1 MVIPFGLED
10 NEDKT
15 PEDFL
20 RRKSPRNRGKPL
32 TVFNSEWRA
41 GTRFKNDAESYHEG
55 RSERAQTVDEN
66 HNAPLPD
73 TLGQWARNPGR
84 YDLPGVDTIP
94 QSKREE
100 RGREFA
106 ESFVERGVVDEIVET
121 DEPKKDAPNA
131 TGRESGVF
139 DPYEN
144 QIRINESLSP
154 DANSLDTQPG
164 FVLAHEAGHAGDAF
178 ATEGFGTTSRGYEF
192 DEQFEDE
199 NRKETVGQQLT
210 KLSERARGEV
220 PESGDQ
226 AVYRD
231 SPNEKI
237 ADAAALATIEPRAA
251 RREAPDAV
259 EFLEETGI
267 LDP

>member
-10 NEDKT
+10 NADKE
-15 PEDFL
+15 PDEFL
-20 RRKSPRNRGKPL
+20 RRKNRADQGGQL
-32 TVFNSEWRA
+32 TVHNSEWRV
-41 GTRFKNDAESYHEG
+41 GTRFRNDAESFHEE

-73 TLGQWARNPGR
+73 TLGQWARNPDR

-94 QSKREE
+94 ESKREE
-100 RGREFA
+100 RGRQFA
-106 ESFVERGVVDEIVET
+106 ESLVDKGVIDQIVET
-121 DEPKKDAPNA
+121 DEPKQDAPNA

-139 DPYEN
+139 DPYEDE
-144 QIRINESLSP
+144 IRVNTSLSP
-154 DANSLDTQPG
+154 DAPSLDRQPG

-178 ATEGFGTTSRGYEF
+178 ATEGFGTTSRAYEF
-192 DEQFEDE
+192 DEQFDDDE
-199 NRKETVGQQLT
+199 RKEMVGQQLT
-210 KLSERARGEV
+210 KLSERARGKV
-220 PESGDQ
+220 PETGDE
-226 AVYRD
+226 AMYRD